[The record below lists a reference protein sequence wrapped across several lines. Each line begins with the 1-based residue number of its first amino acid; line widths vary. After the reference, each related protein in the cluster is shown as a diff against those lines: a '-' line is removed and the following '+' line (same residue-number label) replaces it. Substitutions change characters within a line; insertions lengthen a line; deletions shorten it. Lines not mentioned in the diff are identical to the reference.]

1 MRYFHNFTWIDCPHS
16 ASSCRWGSMLL
27 PCDRFPVPGDQDLQK
42 DHTREQRDLANHGAL
57 SLVPAEGGHGLRN
70 AHSLGDSMI
79 RMAWRQRRSAR
90 LLTPSQLQRWGWCQ
104 MMSNDVKWL
113 VKWQNDVGCSELDH
127 HFCHN
132 LLMPTCSLE
141 ALAHEQMLIQQGHIP
156 RFSEEQAKQRQE
168 IQLALDEQR
177 IQEHHCKLSRHGTD
191 IRILHPQS
199 Q

>member
-27 PCDRFPVPGDQDLQK
+27 PCDRFPVPGDQDWQK

>member
-27 PCDRFPVPGDQDLQK
+27 PSDRFPVPGDQDLQK
-42 DHTREQRDLANHGAL
+42 DHTREQRDLANHCAL
-57 SLVPAEGGHGLRN
+57 SLVPAEGGHGWPEECTLTWRFYDSDGLKTEEVIAV
-70 AHSLGDSMI
+70 AHSKPAAKVG
-79 RMAWRQRRSAR
+79 
-90 LLTPSQLQRWGWCQ
+90 